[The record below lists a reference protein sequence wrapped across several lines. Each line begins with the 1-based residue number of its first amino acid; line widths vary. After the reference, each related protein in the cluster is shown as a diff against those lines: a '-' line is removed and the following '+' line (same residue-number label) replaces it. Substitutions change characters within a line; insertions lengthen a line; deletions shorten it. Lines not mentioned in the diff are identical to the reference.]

1 MGNTR
6 TYAEVVAKV
15 GPAEFTG
22 ASKGKGDKGG
32 GRGTFRL
39 TAEEDLK
46 LVELQWI
53 EDFLELEVRNSKRW
67 NNGYV
72 QNETRIGQLDCDVQE
87 RKEDKGVWQISNH
100 VSCKRNPNGATGLDK
115 DDQQLLGKVESH
127 DKLNKAKNKWVL
139 YSKRNS
145 PLHNLNYKLLFGKTK
160 EVGTFKDQSSSS
172 YSEEDREPFI
182 NSVKTTGG
190 CSMQQKNLIEKNG
203 AISGVKPVSV
213 TVKVSNKAGQGI
225 NDDNG
230 LNDGMGNH
238 ERSGPCNGSANCLE
252 PVVVDAKGN
261 IVVWNLEGKITSV
274 IEVGAALGLE
284 FGEGEDAVR
293 SVLRTREL
301 EDDMCFR

>member
-1 MGNTR
+1 MFRKACLSLVTMGMLVSLLMGLNMSWTTIAAALALTVLDFKDAR
-6 TYAEVVAKV
+6 PNLEKVSYSILIFFCRMFITVDGFNRIGIPSNLWDLMETYAQIDHIGGIAVLAVVILV
-15 GPAEFTG
+15 LSNL
-22 ASKGKGDKGG
+22 ASNIP
-32 GRGTFRL
+32 T
-39 TAEEDLK
+39 
-46 LVELQWI
+46 
-53 EDFLELEVRNSKRW
+53 VRNSKRW

-115 DDQQLLGKVESH
+115 DDQQLLGKAESH
-127 DKLNKAKNKWVL
+127 DKLNKGKNKWVL

-213 TVKVSNKAGQGI
+213 TVKVSNKAGRGI

-230 LNDGMGNH
+230 LDDGMGNH
-238 ERSGPCNGSANCLE
+238 ERSGPVSLE
-252 PVVVDAKGN
+252 
-261 IVVWNLEGKITSV
+261 
-274 IEVGAALGLE
+274 
-284 FGEGEDAVR
+284 
-293 SVLRTREL
+293 
-301 EDDMCFR
+301 